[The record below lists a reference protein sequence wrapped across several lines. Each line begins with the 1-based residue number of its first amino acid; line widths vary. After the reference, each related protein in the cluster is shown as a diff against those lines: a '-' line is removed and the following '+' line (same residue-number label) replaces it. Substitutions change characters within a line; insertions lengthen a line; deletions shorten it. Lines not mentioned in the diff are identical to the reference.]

1 MISVKQAMQI
11 HSIAIKK
18 FGGAEGVRDTGA
30 LDSALARPFQTF
42 GGSDLY
48 PTLFEKA
55 AAIGESIIMNHP
67 FVDGNKRTGY
77 LLLEAIL
84 RNEGYKINSSDN
96 DLYTFVINISTGAL
110 SFEGIVEWLKANTLL
125 NK

>member
-1 MISVKQAMQI
+1 MISVEQVLQI
-11 HSIAIKK
+11 HSIAIRK
-18 FGGAEGVRDTGA
+18 FGGAEGVRDIGA
-30 LDSALARPFQTF
+30 LESALARPFQTF

-48 PTLFEKA
+48 PTVFEKA

-84 RNEGYKINSSDN
+84 RNDGYIINASDN
-96 DLYTFVINISTGAL
+96 DLYNFVINISTGTL
-110 SFEGIVEWLKANTLL
+110 SFEGIIEWLKANT
-125 NK
+125 